1 MIKQNKTKL
10 TLIVFGILFAG
21 VIMTACNNGAESE
34 KAEKK
39 DSAAAPAPAAPAV
52 TPPDSTKAP
61 ATGDTGALKGNP
73 KPTPEKP

>member
-10 TLIVFGILFAG
+10 PLILSALFFAG
-21 VIMTACNNGAESE
+21 VLAIGCNNGSESE

-39 DSAAAPAPAAPAV
+39 DTAAVPAPAATEVKKDSPAIAN
-52 TPPDSTKAP
+52 PADS
-61 ATGDTGALKGNP
+61 GALKGNP

>member
-10 TLIVFGILFAG
+10 TLILSAVIFAG
-21 VIMTACNNGAESE
+21 VLAIGCNNGAESE

-39 DSAAAPAPAAPAV
+39 DTTAAPAAAPAA
-52 TPPDSTKAP
+52 TPDTTKAP
-61 ATGDTGALKGNP
+61 AVSDTGALKGAT

>member
-10 TLIVFGILFAG
+10 LLIFSAMFFSCVLIAS
-21 VIMTACNNGAESE
+21 CNNNAESE

-39 DSAAAPAPAAPAV
+39 DSVTAAPAPAPAEV
-52 TPPDSTKAP
+52 KDSTA
-61 ATGDTGALKGNP
+61 AGNDSGAIKGNT

>member
-10 TLIVFGILFAG
+10 TLIASALFFAG
-21 VIMTACNNGAESE
+21 VLAIGCNNGAESE

-39 DSAAAPAPAAPAV
+39 DTAAAAPAPAPEVKNDSAAAN
-52 TPPDSTKAP
+52 TGDST
-61 ATGDTGALKGNP
+61 ALKGNT

>member
-10 TLIVFGILFAG
+10 PLIFPAMFFAC
-21 VIMTACNNGAESE
+21 VLIASCNNNAESE

-39 DSAAAPAPAAPAV
+39 DSITAAPAAPEVKKDTPAAV
-52 TPPDSTKAP
+52 I
-61 ATGDTGALKGNP
+61 DTGAIKGNT

>member
-10 TLIVFGILFAG
+10 TLILSAIFFAG
-21 VIMTACNNGAESE
+21 VLAIGCNNGAESE

-39 DSAAAPAPAAPAV
+39 DSATTAAPAAPV
-52 TPPDSTKAP
+52 TTPDSIKAP
-61 ATGDTGALKGNP
+61 ATGDSGALKGNP